1 MIENKA
7 LGFFKD
13 IFAYAFVTDIFAYAF
28 VTRDCGGV
36 VEGFH
41 TSIPS
46 ITYIQP

>member
-13 IFAYAFVTDIFAYAF
+13 IFAYAFVT
-28 VTRDCGGV
+28 RDCGGG